1 MLCSSL
7 CCLTVIAKALAFF
20 QRMPEKRDHAL
31 IHLKDGQCMGWPRPL
46 TWDPDMQV
54 HYGMV
59 LPSGKRQA
67 PPDGLVPWGSP
78 IDEEC
83 ATWLHLVNLFVGRD
97 NRTTHEV
104 DTRWQWVF
112 DGLSG
117 YRMQQHSTRR
127 LLSHSM

>member
-1 MLCSSL
+1 MY
-7 CCLTVIAKALAFF
+7 
-20 QRMPEKRDHAL
+20 
-31 IHLKDGQCMGWPRPL
+31 GQCMSWLRL
-46 TWDPDMQV
+46 LMWVPDMQV

-127 LLSHSM
+127 LLSQHM